1 MGILTALL
9 IQFLIYKK
17 WGLLIPRKSVVATID
32 NLQEELDLVDIWRI
46 KNPAK
51 RSFTW
56 SQNSPMIFCRLDYG
70 WLISNALHDLV
81 VTTDIIPA
89 IKSDHAAISIQFS
102 NRSNDNDDEDYIDDI
117 AEKIPVWLAEGRNEL
132 SDNRNIWDWM
142 KYNIRAHAIQYSKRR
157 ARERN
162 EREKSLEENYAK
174 AKLIFEVDPNDL
186 NASILNSAKDL
197 LELFYEEKMKGII
210 IRARARWYEHGEKS
224 TKYFLNLE
232 KRNHIKKHMRKLNIN
247 GSITTGPFNILSEQ
261 RRFYQE
267 LYTSR
272 SKNEDNSQMINSFL
286 KDLNIPKLSEKQ
298 KVSCEG
304 KITSEEC
311 ALLLVFFFKQQIT
324 WE

>member
-197 LELFYEEKMKGII
+197 LELFYEEKNERNHYSSASSLV
-210 IRARARWYEHGEKS
+210 RAR
-224 TKYFLNLE
+224 
-232 KRNHIKKHMRKLNIN
+232 
-247 GSITTGPFNILSEQ
+247 
-261 RRFYQE
+261 
-267 LYTSR
+267 
-272 SKNEDNSQMINSFL
+272 
-286 KDLNIPKLSEKQ
+286 
-298 KVSCEG
+298 
-304 KITSEEC
+304 
-311 ALLLVFFFKQQIT
+311 
-324 WE
+324 